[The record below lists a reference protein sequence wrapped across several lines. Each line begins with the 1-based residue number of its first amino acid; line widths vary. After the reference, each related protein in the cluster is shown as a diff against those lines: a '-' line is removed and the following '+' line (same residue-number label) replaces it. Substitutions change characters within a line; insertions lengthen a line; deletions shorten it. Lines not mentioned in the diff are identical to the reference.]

1 MRNARFFRGLP
12 VSAAPPRAPAGL
24 GREGGALWRRIHKAY
39 VVTARWEL
47 DVLELACRQ
56 ADDVAALE
64 AAIVETGYMVKG
76 SQGQPRLNPAVT
88 EVRLS
93 RAALARMLGQI
104 QLPNEGAGVSTTN
117 TSTPDT
123 PPSETAASRRGRK
136 AAEKRWASVSHLAP
150 AKEG

>member
-1 MRNARFFRGLP
+1 MTTR
-12 VSAAPPRAPAGL
+12 PPRAPAGL
-24 GREGGALWRRIHKAY
+24 GRDGAALWRRMHKSY
-39 VVTARWEL
+39 EVTARWEL
-47 DVLELACRQ
+47 DLLELACRQ

-64 AAIVETGYMVKG
+64 AAITETGYMVKG

-88 EVRLS
+88 EARLS

-104 QLPNEGAGVSTTN
+104 QLPSEAGGGIPTG
-117 TSTPDT
+117 TSETPA
-123 PPSETAASRRGRK
+123 SETAASRRGRK